1 MTETEQR
8 LLEQLR
14 ELEAEVT
21 RQPRPD
27 LRPRLVELDRLT
39 RALPAQADPE
49 LRHFLQRRSYE
60 KARLFLED
68 RSNEIP
74 RGGCT
79 RTPETPPEIR

>member
-14 ELEAEVT
+14 ELEADVT

-39 RALPAQADPE
+39 RELPAQADPE

-60 KARLFLED
+60 KARMFLED
-68 RSNEIP
+68 RASEIP

-79 RTPETPPEIR
+79 RTQDSPPASR

>member
-1 MTETEQR
+1 MTETEQS

-14 ELEAEVT
+14 ELEADVV

-39 RALPAQADPE
+39 RELPAEADPE

-79 RTPETPPEIR
+79 RTKDSPPETR

>member
-1 MTETEQR
+1 MTETEQH

-14 ELEAEVT
+14 ALEADVA

-39 RALPAQADPE
+39 RALPTAADPE

-60 KARLFLED
+60 KARLFLEN
-68 RSNEIP
+68 RSDEIQ

-79 RTPETPPEIR
+79 RTKESPSEHR

>member
-14 ELEAEVT
+14 ELEADVA

-39 RALPAQADPE
+39 RALPTEADPE

-60 KARLFLED
+60 KARLFLEN
-68 RSNEIP
+68 RANEIP
-74 RGGCT
+74 RVGCT
-79 RTPETPPEIR
+79 RTQDSPPASR